1 MARRG
6 PRPPKSKFS
15 WMKVNGVVHC
25 YEHPDDLQVIAKFK
39 EARRRSSFHDAQ
51 LARCTKEINR
61 ILDKVKRN
69 NKNEK
74 RELAILRTSGG
85 LFLAWTE
92 YGAVGP
98 YDDNAEKRL
107 GIK

>member
-1 MARRG
+1 MARKGLRQ
-6 PRPPKSKFS
+6 PKLS
-15 WMKVNGVVHC
+15 WMMINGVVYC
-25 YEHPDDLQVIAKFK
+25 YENPDDLQVMAKFK
-39 EARRRSSFHDAQ
+39 AVKRLSSFHDAQ
-51 LARCTKEINR
+51 LARCTKEVNR

-69 NKNEK
+69 NKNPK

-98 YDDNAEKRL
+98 YDDDAEKRL